1 MYYIINY
8 IYIVHYYSAQSMEVT
23 DKAFH
28 ENWYQFNIPIKRTFM
43 LVIIASNLELKLST
57 FEKFNLSLPSFMA
70 VRYLY
75 FSIELTYY

>member
-1 MYYIINY
+1 
-8 IYIVHYYSAQSMEVT
+8 MEIT

-28 ENWYQFNIPIKRTFM
+28 EDWYQFDISIKRTFM

-70 VRYLY
+70 V
-75 FSIELTYY
+75 

>member
-1 MYYIINY
+1 MNY
-8 IYIVHYYSAQSMEVT
+8 VVHYYSIQSMEMT

-28 ENWYQFNIPIKRTFM
+28 EDWYQFDTSIKRTFM

-70 VRYLY
+70 VKYLDFFLY
-75 FSIELTYY
+75 N

>member
-1 MYYIINY
+1 
-8 IYIVHYYSAQSMEVT
+8 MEVT

-28 ENWYQFNIPIKRTFM
+28 ENWYQFDISIKRTFI

-75 FSIELTYY
+75 SSV